1 VATESDLAIRD
12 YARSGE
18 YLGTKRA
25 SGVHQV
31 IIARMPPHDTYIETH
46 FGTGTIMRLKPQ
58 AERSIAI
65 EIDPETLAAFPP
77 PDFAEVHNGSC
88 IDFLER
94 FDFAGAGRV
103 LIYADPPYLMSTRTS
118 RHRYRCD
125 YDEADHR
132 ALIALL
138 RAVPAAVILSGY
150 PSALYAE
157 LLADWRTHSFQ
168 GMTRRGPRTEQI
180 WMNYQAGALHWASFA
195 GRNWKERQRIK
206 RKAERWAANYRALPP
221 AERLAILAAILGE
234 GRPCSL
240 AAGDYARAI
249 SARSVDHSRARL
261 CAIAHS
267 RIRLGLPASRSAEL
281 VGYD

>member
-180 WMNYQAGALHWASFA
+180 WMNYQAGALHW
-195 GRNWKERQRIK
+195 
-206 RKAERWAANYRALPP
+206 
-221 AERLAILAAILGE
+221 
-234 GRPCSL
+234 
-240 AAGDYARAI
+240 
-249 SARSVDHSRARL
+249 
-261 CAIAHS
+261 
-267 RIRLGLPASRSAEL
+267 PASRAGTGRKGSASSARPSAGPPIIARSRRRSASPSSRPSWAKRATL
-281 VGYD
+281 QPSRRRLCSSNFRKVRRP